1 MLNQDVSLP
10 IIGVPLANVQHPQ
23 PPQVGKLVTSSS
35 KNATQ
40 HDHHSFTGVCEH
52 CRLMLQDVYSHCFS
66 IDATIQSLMD
76 GTADHNRDSHTPPRR
91 PLVAGSQSNTQNTN
105 VITSI
110 YVDPIVHRKAEAQA
124 VQSRWRDSLLR
135 KFGIALKDKEIQ
147 KLRTTLA
154 IEREHTEKVET
165 RVATLQGA
173 LKETLV
179 YATKADEWQVKEA
192 GRLSVD
198 VDSLKEQVAALMV
211 MFIHAEEERAKLQE
225 EVTKRDTAIKHKD
238 SLLSAKDSD
247 LRTLQDKLQECYRE
261 YLEMHATIERLEHE
275 AIEGSGAART
285 RAEVLSQH
293 LDRMSRDFDTTS
305 RSLIAA
311 QERGRQLEFE
321 LGALITQFNETGD
334 ARHALQKAYDEVS
347 DRFAELDARH
357 MQLCSVHEEDVATI
371 KLLKEQ
377 LENEKRE
384 NAEAKAARDA
394 ELHVVQHKLEEM
406 TGAKAQVEGIVA
418 RLKGESEKL
427 RASVIELR
435 SAKSDLETQV
445 AKLQQSYDTDVAQ
458 LRTKCEEAS
467 SGTDKLVSDL
477 AKVTDQRERLQVQVN
492 DLRSVMEREKF
503 RATTLD
509 TELKA
514 LKASSAAS
522 QQELEAQVAQLTVA
536 KNNLTSD
543 KKELMETLSKARR
556 DLIEKKVAFE
566 DLEAKT
572 EEWTAAKTEEVAGL
586 QANIASLQDQLAKM
600 TSQYTQL
607 AGNHRSLKQKHEDT
621 EKEFGKAQGVIHD
634 RDERLAKAHAKIRD
648 LEDMQTRLEM
658 NLKGEHET
666 VDHLT
671 ATIKN
676 LEKQIIDINTE
687 FNLARDDW
695 KRRESNH
702 DERRRML
709 ETNLNNLREQ
719 YRVLSLTHDQALAA
733 HQRTKQ
739 DLNRTR
745 DAVLEESAAR
755 SLLEMAVDDLRGR
768 YDGEKRARADYERLG
783 YRLEK
788 KVSGWVGSKL
798 DAWIDRERAWTELEE
813 WMKNEV
819 GRLDD
824 MIGILGLEDGLPDE
838 DIGRGGG
845 GGGGGYLGASI
856 SRSPSGYVRS
866 GGFGG
871 LSRSRTSSAKST
883 RSTRNLS
890 RDGVSDDREKQ
901 GLNETSCDR

>member
-1 MLNQDVSLP
+1 MDVEPGRQLA
-10 IIGVPLANVQHPQ
+10 IIGGAARQRPAPTAAAG
-23 PPQVGKLVTSSS
+23 GKLVTSSS

-40 HDHHSFTGVCEH
+40 HDHHSFTG
-52 CRLMLQDVYSHCFS
+52 
-66 IDATIQSLMD
+66 SLMD

-91 PLVAGSQSNTQNTN
+91 YLPSPHSIDTKAHSIPSSPVPRALSLLKAPSPLVAGSQSNTQNTN

-211 MFIHAEEERAKLQE
+211 MFIHAEEERAKVFQFSFAHIVL
-225 EVTKRDTAIKHKD
+225 
-238 SLLSAKDSD
+238 SLTIDYSD

-377 LENEKRE
+377 LDNEKRE
-384 NAEAKAARDA
+384 NAEAKAERDA

-445 AKLQQSYDTDVAQ
+445 AKLQQSYDSDVAQ

-634 RDERLAKAHAKIRD
+634 RDESLAKAHAKIRD

-666 VDHLT
+666 VDQLT

-890 RDGVSDDREKQ
+890 RDGSAAGGRKA
-901 GLNETSCDR
+901 GIRGKAH